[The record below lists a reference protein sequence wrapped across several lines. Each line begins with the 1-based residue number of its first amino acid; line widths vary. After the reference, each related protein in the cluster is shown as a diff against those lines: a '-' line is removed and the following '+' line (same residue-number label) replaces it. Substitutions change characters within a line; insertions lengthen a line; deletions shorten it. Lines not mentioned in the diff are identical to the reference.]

1 MKLGFEA
8 EAFQA
13 LVFSIS
19 GESQYTSE
27 DKVGAQHENRAVQQI
42 YVTIN

>member
-8 EAFQA
+8 EACQA

-19 GESQYTSE
+19 GKSQYISE